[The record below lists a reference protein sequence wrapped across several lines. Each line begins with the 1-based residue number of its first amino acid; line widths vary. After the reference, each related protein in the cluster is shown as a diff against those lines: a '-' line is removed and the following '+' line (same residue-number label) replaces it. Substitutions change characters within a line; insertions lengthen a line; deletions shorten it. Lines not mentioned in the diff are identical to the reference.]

1 MADASNDFAALARH
15 YMTAWGDALRGIT
28 TPPQADPGLQGLRD
42 TLDAWARHAGGSNA
56 FGPALGHFNRQYED
70 WYARMQQLAARF
82 VGRDHRAG
90 DVVAGWKEAFAGS
103 HPFAGLMEGLRGPG
117 LEGLAQWMEAANA
130 PLQGLRADAAAVLRM
145 PTFGFTREH
154 QERLQALAL
163 AQMRWQ
169 DAQQAYSKLLA
180 AASQDAIARFET
192 KLIEHEEPGRQ
203 IGSVRALF
211 DLWVD
216 AAEDAWA
223 QMALSTEYRRA
234 FGELVNAQMQLRAAA
249 QAVGEQ
255 AAAAFGWPTRGELD
269 GAYRR
274 LAELERQVRQLRRQ
288 LETASDAA
296 PSAARPA
303 PARTTAVRPAVA
315 RKAVKT
321 AKAAKA
327 AKAAKTT
334 NTTKAVSRPAA
345 RAQQAKPRAAGESG
359 ADKAARPAIQTPAR
373 RR

>member
-15 YMTAWGDALRGIT
+15 YMAAWSDALRGIA
-28 TPPQADPGLQGLRD
+28 TPPQTDPGLQGLRD
-42 TLDAWARHAGGSNA
+42 TLDTWARHAGGSNA
-56 FGPALGHFNRQYED
+56 FGPALDHFNRQYED

-82 VGRDHRAG
+82 IGRDHRAG
-90 DVVAGWKEAFAGS
+90 DVAAGWKEAFAGS
-103 HPFAGLMEGLRGPG
+103 HPFAGLMDGMHGPG
-117 LEGLAQWMEAANA
+117 LEGLAQWMDAANA
-130 PLQGLRADAAAVLRM
+130 PLQGLRADVAAVLRM

-180 AASQDAIARFET
+180 AASQDAIARFEA

-216 AAEDAWA
+216 AAEEAWA

-255 AAAAFGWPTRGELD
+255 AAAAFGWPARTELD

-274 LAELERQVRQLRRQ
+274 LTELERQVRQLRRQ

-296 PSAARPA
+296 PSAAQPA
-303 PARTTAVRPAVA
+303 PARTTAARPAAA
-315 RKAVKT
+315 RKVVKP

-327 AKAAKTT
+327 TKTAKVT
-334 NTTKAVSRPAA
+334 NAPEAGPRPVAQ
-345 RAQQAKPRAAGESG
+345 AQQANPRAAGESG
-359 ADKAARPAIQTPAR
+359 VAKVARPATKTPAR